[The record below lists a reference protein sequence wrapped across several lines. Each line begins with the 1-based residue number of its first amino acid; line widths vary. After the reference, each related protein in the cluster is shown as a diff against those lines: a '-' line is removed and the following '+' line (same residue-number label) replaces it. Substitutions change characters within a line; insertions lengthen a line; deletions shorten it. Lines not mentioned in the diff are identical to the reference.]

1 MAADIVIVLA
11 AFATVPPIK
20 VLESVLGAFAIGAI
34 LALNHKP
41 GRYLGV

>member
-1 MAADIVIVLA
+1 MSVDLVVVLA
-11 AFATVPPIK
+11 ALWVLPPLQ
-20 VLESVLGAFAIGAI
+20 VAQSVVGAVAIGAI